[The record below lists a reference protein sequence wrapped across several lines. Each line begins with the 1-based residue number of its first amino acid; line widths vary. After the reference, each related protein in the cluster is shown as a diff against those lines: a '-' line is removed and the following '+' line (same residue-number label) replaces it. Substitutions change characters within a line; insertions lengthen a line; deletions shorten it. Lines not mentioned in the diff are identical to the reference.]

1 MQRLGVPEL
10 LVIFAIA
17 LLVFG
22 PRKLP
27 DLARGLGH
35 AIRGF
40 KKAVREGEDL
50 QQARFGGDDVG
61 RADGACRRF
70 KSVVWGSTGYGFA
83 GRRRACG
90 RGAV

>member
-10 LVIFAIA
+10 LVIFGIA

-40 KKAVREGEDL
+40 KEAVREGEKD
-50 QQARFGGDDVG
+50 AV
-61 RADGACRRF
+61 
-70 KSVVWGSTGYGFA
+70 SV
-83 GRRRACG
+83 RK
-90 RGAV
+90 